1 MKVTRKILTGYAVVW
16 GDLAVAQLPN
26 GRMVL
31 EQFRRGALAEAAA
44 RVSEST
50 PLPYS
55 WAHADAYRGALPCG
69 AVIQAREDRVGLWVK
84 VLPFESR
91 DGRDLL
97 EAVERGV
104 VTKQSILF
112 PESTAKR
119 EEIGKSGRSVVTSAE
134 LASISAVQRP
144 AYKATSLR
152 VETEE
157 YNDGRPEP
165 EASQPAAQ
173 PAA

>member
-1 MKVTRKILTGYAVVW
+1 MKAQRKVLTGYAVVW

-26 GRMVL
+26 GRMVV
-31 EQFRRGALAEAAA
+31 EQFRRGALAADAA
-44 RVSEST
+44 RASEAT
-50 PLPYS
+50 PIPYS
-55 WAHADAYRGALPCG
+55 WAHDDLRGALPCG

-84 VLPFESR
+84 VLPFDSQN
-91 DGRDLL
+91 GRDLL

-104 VTKQSILF
+104 VSKQSILF

-119 EEIGKSGRSVVTSAE
+119 EDIGKNGRSVVTSAE

-152 VETEE
+152 AEIEE
-157 YNDGRPEP
+157 YEDGRPEP
-165 EASQPAAQ
+165 EASQPAA